1 MEYIAEAS
9 REFTPD
15 KVPSDKLKK
24 CAKEIVEELLNI
36 AKKLNSDDKRVSRMI
51 KRLEGSM
58 NTIYDSSYN
67 TNSISIEVNDTI
79 SEGKDALEFVI
90 KLLKSKGFTIPK
102 NTKGSSDIYIKKFD
116 DSTVVAKLIGGKALL
131 GHSTVTIVLYTT
143 SNVNESTI
151 FEGVQML

>member
-1 MEYIAEAS
+1 MEYIIETS
-9 REFTPD
+9 REFAPD

-24 CAKEIVEELLNI
+24 CAKEIAEELLNT

-116 DSTVVAKLIGGKALL
+116 NSTVVAKLSEGKAI
-131 GHSTVTIVLYTT
+131 GRSTVTIVLYTT

>member
-1 MEYIAEAS
+1 MDYIVETS

-24 CAKEIVEELLNI
+24 CAKKVIEELLNR
-36 AKKLNSDDKRVSRMI
+36 AKKLDSNDKRVSRMI

-67 TNSISIEVNDTI
+67 TNAISVEVNDTI
-79 SEGKDALEFVI
+79 SEGKDTLEFVI
-90 KLLKSKGFTIPK
+90 KILKSKGFIIPK

-116 DSTVVAKLIGGKALL
+116 DSTVVAKLIEGKAF
-131 GHSTVTIVLYTT
+131 GRSTVTIVLYTT

-151 FEGVQML
+151 FESVQML

>member
-1 MEYIAEAS
+1 MEYIVEAS

-24 CAKEIVEELLNI
+24 CAKEIVEELLNRV
-36 AKKLNSDDKRVSRMI
+36 KNLDSNDKRVSRMI

-58 NTIYDSSYN
+58 NAIYDSSYN
-67 TNSISIEVNDTI
+67 ANSINVEVNDTI
-79 SEGKDALEFVI
+79 SKGKDTLEFVVNI
-90 KLLKSKGFTIPK
+90 LKSKGFTVPK

-116 DSTVVAKLIGGKALL
+116 DSTVVAKLSEGKAI
-131 GHSTVTIVLYTT
+131 GRSTVTIVLYTT